1 MLKGKFTVVNLLGWG
16 VKTDGFSNAE
26 AECPRLAK

>member
-16 VKTDGFSNAE
+16 VTGDGFSNAE